1 MTLFYYICQLLDS
14 MAQKYNTTTIVKGII
29 IVLLLLCLIDAD
41 YGFYQAMR
49 TLISF
54 GFAFLTYR
62 YYQSEDKTNAII
74 YLCLL
79 IVFQPLLKIGL
90 GRGIWIVA
98 DVAVAGFLAYQ
109 LYKEVFIKKTTI
121 ANGGKAS
128 IDNSLSTVK
137 KQGNLR
143 INFPDKEKR

>member
-1 MTLFYYICQLLDS
+1 

-29 IVLLLLCLIDAD
+29 VVLLLLCLIDAD

-62 YYQSEDKTNAII
+62 YYQTGDKTNTII

-79 IVFQPLLKIGL
+79 IIFQPLLKIGL

-98 DVAVAGFLAYQ
+98 DIAVAGFLTYQ
-109 LYKEVFIKKTTI
+109 LYKEEHIKKTTI
-121 ANGGKAS
+121 AKGGKAS
-128 IDNSLSTVK
+128 INNPLSTVK